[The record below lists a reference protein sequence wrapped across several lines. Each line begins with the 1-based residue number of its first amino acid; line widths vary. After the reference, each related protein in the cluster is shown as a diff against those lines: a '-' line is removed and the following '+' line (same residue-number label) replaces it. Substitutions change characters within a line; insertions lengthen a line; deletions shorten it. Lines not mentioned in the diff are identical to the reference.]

1 MVCYDENN
9 IFYLFHFTYSRN
21 VRKLWWLRI
30 PTQLLKWVQE
40 STLFLT
46 HCLTKSH
53 WFWSHM
59 LVAVLLHHP
68 SFNCITLW
76 RQQPLSSARCRL
88 ITCNHTTDTCRLPQA
103 IACPLKVLHILLIYG
118 VIKLVS
124 MRELRLRHRGESE
137 AAARYL
143 NQCPP
148 QFLCVS
154 GWC

>member
-9 IFYLFHFTYSRN
+9 IFYLFHFTIQERKKIVMTPNSHSASQMGPGIYS
-21 VRKLWWLRI
+21 
-30 PTQLLKWVQE
+30 
-40 STLFLT
+40 FLT

-154 GWC
+154 CWC